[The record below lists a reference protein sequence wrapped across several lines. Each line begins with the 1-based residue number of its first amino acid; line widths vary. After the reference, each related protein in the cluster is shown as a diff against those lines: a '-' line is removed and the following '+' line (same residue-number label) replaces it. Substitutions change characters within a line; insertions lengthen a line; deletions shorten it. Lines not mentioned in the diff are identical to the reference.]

1 MTAELQMNLG
11 AAGRVAHQLGHVYVG
26 GLLVSLEEFVVFFVI
41 FFWWLTSFL
50 YHISSLDWTWC
61 KKRLKLFC
69 VSCDCMT
76 PSSLSSLHLPPQFK
90 PCFLVNEECCPHVL
104 VTLHRHESMMKI
116 KPVCS
121 NTTPTL
127 GLYGWRHCFNM
138 CLTRPPS
145 HPPPLLPVLPRP
157 LFPSTSSSSRGVY
170 RRTQRFLGL
179 LSGGSRAAR
188 MASSNTFFSPLWEKR
203 HKEETT
209 REFPSQPACL
219 FR

>member
-1 MTAELQMNLG
+1 MQEKDSNYSVSAATAWLHPLH
-11 AAGRVAHQLGHVYVG
+11 RSTC
-26 GLLVSLEEFVVFFVI
+26 LL
-41 FFWWLTSFL
+41 
-50 YHISSLDWTWC
+50 
-61 KKRLKLFC
+61 
-69 VSCDCMT
+69 
-76 PSSLSSLHLPPQFK
+76 PQFK
-90 PCFLVNEECCPHVL
+90 PRFLVYEECCPHVL
-104 VTLHRHESMMKI
+104 VILHRHESMMKI

-145 HPPPLLPVLPRP
+145 HPPLPPPPSSRHSPRP

-170 RRTQRFLGL
+170 SRTQRFLGL

-209 REFPSQPACL
+209 REFPSQPARL
-219 FR
+219 FS